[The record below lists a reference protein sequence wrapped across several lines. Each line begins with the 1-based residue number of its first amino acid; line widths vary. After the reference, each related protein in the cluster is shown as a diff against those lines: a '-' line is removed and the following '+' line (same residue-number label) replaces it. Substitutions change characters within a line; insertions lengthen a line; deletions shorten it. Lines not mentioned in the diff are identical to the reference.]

1 MATRL
6 PSGSYRTQVFLGYSE
21 SGKRQYRSFVAD
33 TAKKA
38 DLLAL
43 QWQAEN
49 HSGVSG
55 RETLGGCISSF
66 LKAKSVVLSASTIR
80 GYKSMAVKLKAE
92 YPKLCAK
99 RIDIITANDMQ
110 ELVNSLYREATP
122 KTVRNYYGFLRSV
135 YAYKGIKIPFV
146 LCLPG

>member
-6 PSGSYRTQVFLGYSE
+6 PSGSYRTQVFIGYSE
-21 SGKRQYRSFVAD
+21 SGKRQYKSFTAD

-38 DLLAL
+38 DLQAL
-43 QWQAEN
+43 QWQAN
-49 HSGVSG
+49 NPSGLTG
-55 RETLGGCISSF
+55 RETLGGCIASF

-80 GYKSMAVKLKAE
+80 GYRSMADRLKSD

-110 ELVNSLYREATP
+110 ELINSLYKGATP

-135 YAYKGIKIPFV
+135 YAYKGIAIPFV